1 MTITHS
7 SPCSMPQIRGFS
19 LVEVLVALLVLSVG
33 LLGISKL
40 ILFSA
45 RSNDSAYFR
54 SQATALAYSILD
66 AMHANRQTAINGSYV
81 IASANSAPDPGVQCN
96 SASPCTN
103 PLLLAQ
109 FDLFQWKNRLLAL
122 GPTGNGSITTA
133 TTADPVSGT
142 TSTTAT
148 VTVRW
153 DDTVAQQTFGAPT
166 GTVAVTLETV
176 L

>member
-1 MTITHS
+1 MASTRT
-7 SPCSMPQIRGFS
+7 SPRSMPGLLGFS

-45 RSNDSAYFR
+45 RSTDSAYLR

-66 AMHANRQTAINGSYV
+66 TMHANRQTAIDGNYNT
-81 IASANSAPDPGVQCN
+81 ASANSAPDPGVQCDN
-96 SASPCTN
+96 ASPCTN
-103 PLLLAQ
+103 SLLLAQ

-133 TTADPVSGT
+133 AIADPVSGT

-148 VTVRW
+148 VTVTW
-153 DDTVAQQTFGAPT
+153 DDTVAQQSFGAPT

>member
-1 MTITHS
+1 MTITRT
-7 SPCSMPQIRGFS
+7 SPCSMPAVRGFS
-19 LVEVLVALLVLSVG
+19 LVEVLVALLVLNIG
-33 LLGISKL
+33 LLGIGKL
-40 ILFSA
+40 VLFSA
-45 RSNDSAYFR
+45 RSNDSAYLR

-66 AMHANRQTAINGSYV
+66 AMHANRQTAINGTYD
-81 IASANSAPDPGVQCN
+81 IASGNSAPNPGVQCDN
-96 SASPCTN
+96 ASPCTSS
-103 PLLLAQ
+103 PVLAQ

-148 VTVRW
+148 VTVTW

-166 GTVAVTLETV
+166 STVAVTLETV